1 MLTITKEIKLY
12 DKPCLSG
19 VAHETYTDSR
29 VVTVRLF
36 GLRIYRYRTTVDR
49 PYSEF
54 WRTHHQDAR
63 QHTTNSQKKGTGL

>member
-1 MLTITKEIKLY
+1 MITIEKEINMY

-54 WRTHHQDAR
+54 WLTHHQDAR
-63 QHTTNSQKKGTGL
+63 QYTKESQMKGKG

>member
-1 MLTITKEIKLY
+1 MLTITKEINMY

-19 VAHETYTDSR
+19 VSRETYIDSR

-54 WRTHHQDAR
+54 WRQYHQAAR
-63 QHTTNSQKKGTGL
+63 QLVEQSQQQNAG